1 MAIARGGV
9 IKKRLLLSLLETAD
23 RRSGKGVR
31 PHQNSSTVVAIS
43 LANGHWKIRWLFEN
57 YLTGDGQMQIGRSI
71 INNDNFKFYFNF
83 KSKFGHLEMCK
94 RRDINV
100 W

>member
-31 PHQNSSTVVAIS
+31 PHQNSRTVVAIS
-43 LANGHWKIRWLFEN
+43 LADGHWEIRGLFEK
-57 YLTGDGQMQIGRSI
+57 YSTRDGRLRIVRSI
-71 INNDNFKFYFNF
+71 INNDSFKF
-83 KSKFGHLEMCK
+83 
-94 RRDINV
+94 
-100 W
+100 